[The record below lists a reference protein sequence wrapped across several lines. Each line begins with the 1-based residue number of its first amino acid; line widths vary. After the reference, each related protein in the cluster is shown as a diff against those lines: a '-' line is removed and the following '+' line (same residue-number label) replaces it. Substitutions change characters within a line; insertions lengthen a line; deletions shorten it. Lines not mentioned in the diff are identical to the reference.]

1 MAHEPSETDRKILDT
16 LHEGRNI
23 PSNIADD
30 IGVSRQYVQQRL
42 QILEAA
48 GYITNIGRGVYEL
61 VDDPQDTE
69 DADA

>member
-1 MAHEPSETDRKILDT
+1 MAHEPSETDQKILDT
-16 LHEGRNI
+16 LREGRNI

-48 GYITNIGRGVYEL
+48 NYIRNIGRGVYEV
-61 VDDPQDTE
+61 VDDPREE
-69 DADA
+69 DDEE